1 MAERGRFLR
10 ARLDAIAAEHPD
22 VIAEVRGLGLLAG
35 IRLHRDSA
43 DFIKALQGLGMVTAP
58 AAEEVVRLLPPLTV
72 TEDELGHGCDLIAAA
87 CRDHP
92 R

>member
-1 MAERGRFLR
+1 M
-10 ARLDAIAAEHPD
+10 
-22 VIAEVRGLGLLAG
+22 RGLGLLAG

-43 DFIKALQGLGMVTAP
+43 GFIRALQELGLVTAP

-72 TEDELGHGCDLIAAA
+72 TESEIEHAVELLAAA
-87 CRDHP
+87 CRNHP